1 MLVSAAAQFLA
12 TTAAAAVDGAT
23 EAALSDLAS
32 TVMRL
37 LPRDFQNAF
46 VQSPNVFMLFF
57 SMGFAAVLVS
67 AYWMLNGMMKASRAA
82 RIALRAQALRRAKD
96 HRALVLIGSVESGGH
111 HLRLEMKEAIE
122 DNFGL
127 FAFDQNVQVDLFP
140 IQLKTVASNAHPEA
154 RRRVAVEAAD
164 ALERSAADVI
174 VWGKRTWLGKLD
186 LRVTT
191 LPGYGRTH
199 DVQDMQLAW
208 RTGRPSELVQ
218 RALGF
223 ALARK
228 ARPVLHR
235 PQDYKPERI
244 QPIVEALDRMIEAQS
259 TDLSEGLQMDI
270 LSDFASGALSLGER
284 GGAVKWLQ
292 KALDARQLY
301 LDKVDRTTDPAA
313 WGAAQQ
319 EIGRALTALGER
331 EGARDK
337 LEEGVSRLRIAMD
350 ALRSTDS
357 LQQAETALRA
367 LQRAENTLQQRRRVG
382 LRWPG

>member
-1 MLVSAAAQFLA
+1 MALFGALFAAAQSAVALA
-12 TTAAAAVDGAT
+12 QAPPF
-23 EAALSDLAS
+23 ALPDLAP
-32 TVMRL
+32 TIMRL
-37 LPRDFQNAF
+37 LPREFQEAF
-46 VQSPNVFMLFF
+46 VQSPNVFMFFF
-57 SMGFAAVLVS
+57 SMGLAAVLVIIF
-67 AYWMLNGMMKASRAA
+67 WVLTGMGKASAAA
-82 RIALRAQALRRAKD
+82 RIALRAQALRRSKD
-96 HRALVLIGSVESGGH
+96 HRALVLIGHIEGGGFH
-111 HLRLEMKEAIE
+111 VRQEMKEAVE

-127 FAFDQNVQVDLFP
+127 FAFDQDVQVDLFP
-140 IQLKTVASNAHPEA
+140 IQLKTLPARAHPEA
-154 RRRVAVEAAD
+154 RRRVAVEAAE

-174 VWGKRTWLGKLD
+174 VWGRRTWLGRLD
-186 LRVTT
+186 LRITT

-199 DVQDMQLAW
+199 DVQDMQMTW
-208 RTGRPSELVQ
+208 RPGKPSELVQ
-218 RALGF
+218 RALAF

-235 PQDYKPERI
+235 PQDYKPDRI
-244 QPIVEALDRMIEAQS
+244 QPIVEALDKMIEAGDA
-259 TDLSEGLQMDI
+259 DLSEGLQLDI

-292 KALDARQLY
+292 KALEARQSY
-301 LDKVDRTTDPAA
+301 LDRVDRTTDPAA

-337 LEEGVSRLRIAMD
+337 LEEGVSRLRVAMD

-382 LRWPG
+382 LKWPG

>member
-1 MLVSAAAQFLA
+1 MLDFVAAAQYSAPLA
-12 TTAAAAVDGAT
+12 LAAD
-23 EAALSDLAS
+23 LSS
-32 TVMRL
+32 QVMRL
-37 LPRDFQNAF
+37 LPREFQDAF
-46 VQSPNVFMLFF
+46 VQSPNVFMFF
-57 SMGFAAVLVS
+57 TSMGLAALLISLFWV
-67 AYWMLNGMMKASRAA
+67 LNGMMQASRAA
-82 RIALRAQALRRAKD
+82 RMALRAQALKRGKD
-96 HRALVLIGSVESGGH
+96 HRALVLIGSIEGGDH
-111 HLRLEMKEAIE
+111 MLRQEMKEAIE
-122 DNFGL
+122 DNFSL

-140 IQLKTVASNAHPEA
+140 VSLKTLSPRAHPEK
-154 RRRVAVEAAD
+154 RRRVAVEATE
-164 ALERSAADVI
+164 ALERAAADVI

-191 LPGYGRTH
+191 APGYGRTH
-199 DVQDMQLAW
+199 DVQDIQLGW
-208 RTGRPSELVQ
+208 RAGRPAELVQ
-218 RALGF
+218 RALAF
-223 ALARK
+223 SLARK

-244 QPIVEALDRMIEAQS
+244 QPIVEALDQMIEAQNA
-259 TDLSEGLQMDI
+259 DISEGLQLDL

-292 KALDARQLY
+292 KALDARQKY

-337 LEEGVSRLRIAMD
+337 LEEGVARLRIAMD

-357 LQQAETALRA
+357 LQQAENALRA

-382 LRWPG
+382 LRWPV

>member
-1 MLVSAAAQFLA
+1 MFDAAHMTAVSAAQAI
-12 TTAAAAVDGAT
+12 
-23 EAALSDLAS
+23 ALPDLAP
-32 TVMRL
+32 TIMRL
-37 LPRDFQNAF
+37 LPREFQDAF
-46 VQSPNVFMLFF
+46 VQSPNVFMFFF
-57 SMGFAAVLVS
+57 SMGLAAVIISVFWVLT
-67 AYWMLNGMMKASRAA
+67 GMAKASAAA
-82 RIALRAQALRRAKD
+82 RMALRAQALRRGKD
-96 HRALVLIGSVESGGH
+96 HRALVLVGGIDGGGFH
-111 HLRLEMKEAIE
+111 IRQEMKEAIE

-140 IQLKTVASNAHPEA
+140 VQLKVLPANAHPER

-174 VWGKRTWLGKLD
+174 IWGKRSWLGKLD
-186 LRVTT
+186 IRLMT
-191 LPGYGRTH
+191 LPAYGRTH
-199 DVQDMQLAW
+199 DVQDLQLAW
-208 RTGRPSELVQ
+208 RGGRPSELVQ
-218 RALGF
+218 RALAF
-223 ALARK
+223 AVARR

-235 PQDYKPERI
+235 PQDYKPDRI
-244 QPIVEALDRMIEAQS
+244 QPIVETLDQMIEADS
-259 TDLSEGLQMDI
+259 GDLSEGLQLDV

-284 GGAVKWLQ
+284 GGALKWLQ
-292 KALDARQLY
+292 KALDARQTY
-301 LDKVDRTTDPAA
+301 LDRVDRTTDPAA

-337 LEEGVSRLRIAMD
+337 LEEGVQRLRIAMD

-382 LRWPG
+382 LRWPV